1 MTDNLTL
8 TNVGEIKTLHINA
21 KSRIPAKSV
30 KSANFISGEGID
42 GDRHASSR
50 KERQGYQV
58 LLINLG
64 VLNDLGLKAGMIKEN
79 ITIDGV
85 DLMTMEAGDLLYLG
99 DDVILELNKPCAP
112 CSRMEEIRV
121 GLSEELAGKRGM
133 LASVKNGGVVNIGD
147 AVRLLTR

>member
-42 GDRHASSR
+42 GDRHASPR

-58 LLINLG
+58 LLINLSI
-64 VLNDLGLKAGMIKEN
+64 LNDLGLKSGMIKEN

-85 DLMTMEAGDLLYLG
+85 DLMTM
-99 DDVILELNKPCAP
+99 
-112 CSRMEEIRV
+112 
-121 GLSEELAGKRGM
+121 
-133 LASVKNGGVVNIGD
+133 
-147 AVRLLTR
+147 